1 MEGRSERRYQMVKQ
15 NKKLF
20 DKVIYL
26 IVIVVAIYSFSRLI
40 APSDTSTKEDK
51 ITIAA
56 VGDSIT
62 YGAGVASTRETES
75 YPALL
80 QQVLGKKYHV
90 INFGLSGR
98 TLLSNTAKPYFK
110 EPLAKKSFK
119 VNPDIV
125 IIMLGTNDSRD
136 VYWQPKRYKKE
147 YLAAIKRYQSLESH
161 PKIYIMI
168 PPRVFFENPHP
179 TFPNNKVVDGQLR
192 KLIPEIAKEAG
203 VSVIDQYKGTEKHPE
218 DFPDQLHPNLSG
230 NWKMVDAILQQTPL
244 KAVNATKKLDH
255 S

>member
-1 MEGRSERRYQMVKQ
+1 MTKQ
-15 NKKLF
+15 HKKWF
-20 DKVIYL
+20 DRLLYFVVIL
-26 IVIVVAIYSFSRLI
+26 MGIYSLSQLMASR
-40 APSDTSTKEDK
+40 DTSTKANK

-80 QQVLGKKYHV
+80 QQALGKKYHV

-110 EPLAKKSFK
+110 EPLAKKSFQ
-119 VNPDIV
+119 VTPDIV

-136 VYWQPKRYKKE
+136 VYWQPQRFKKE
-147 YLAAIKRYQSLESH
+147 YLAAIKRYQALESH
-161 PKIYIMI
+161 PKIYLMI
-168 PPRVFFENPHP
+168 PPRVFFEHPQP
-179 TFPNNKVVDGQLR
+179 TFPNNRVVDGQLR

-203 VSVIDQYKGTEKHPE
+203 VSVIDQYQGTEKHPE
-218 DFPDQLHPNLSG
+218 YFPDQLHPNLAG
-230 NWKMVDAILQQTPL
+230 NLEMVDAILQQTSL
-244 KAVNATKKLDH
+244 NAVDTKKKT